1 MTDKKKTIKTD
12 ADQDYHND
20 KVKNQDQK
28 IADLTEALQR
38 ERADSINLRRQ
49 YENSLANARQL
60 SLANVIREL
69 LPAIDSLE
77 RSLKHIPNDLKEH
90 DYIKGI
96 QVVLKQ
102 FDRSFEKLGI
112 EKISSIGQPFDPR
125 FHEAVHMDDSSSG
138 QEEIV
143 SEELQPGYRIGE
155 NVIRH
160 AMVNVKRQD

>member
-90 DYIKGI
+90 DYVKGI

-112 EKISSIGQPFDPR
+112 EKIPSIGQPFDPR